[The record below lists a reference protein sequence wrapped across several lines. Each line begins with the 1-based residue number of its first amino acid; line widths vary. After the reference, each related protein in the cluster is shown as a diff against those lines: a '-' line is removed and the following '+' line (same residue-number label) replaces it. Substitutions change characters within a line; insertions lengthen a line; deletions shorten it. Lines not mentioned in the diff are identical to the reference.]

1 MSSYN
6 DPDIVLV
13 EDNLNDAELAIRALS
28 KGNPGK
34 SILHL
39 LDGEEA
45 LNYFFPKTN
54 DTEQVRDKLPRIILL
69 DLKLPKVD
77 GFEVLQALKKNN
89 ITKLIP
95 VIILS
100 SSAEQ
105 KDVLYCYSHSV
116 NSYIVKPVDFDSFSD
131 TIASVGKYWL
141 SFNQPIQDEPIV

>member
-13 EDNLNDAELAIRALS
+13 EDNLNDAELAIRALT

-34 SILHL
+34 TILHL

-45 LNYFFPKTN
+45 LNYFFPKAG
-54 DTEQVRDKLPRIILL
+54 DTTQVREKLPRIILL
-69 DLKLPKVD
+69 DLKLPKID
-77 GFEVLQALKKNN
+77 GFEVLQTLKNHN
-89 ITKLIP
+89 VTKLIP
-95 VIILS
+95 IIILS

-105 KDVLYCYSHSV
+105 KDILYCYAHCV

-131 TIASVGKYWL
+131 TISSIGKYWL
-141 SFNQPIQDEPIV
+141 NFNQPIQDEANV